1 MKHTRLETALPKND
15 LRLDIT
21 NKQILSISLPISL
34 SLLVPFLNFTA
45 NNYFISG
52 LGEDYLG
59 TAGITGVYFLVVAV
73 VGNGLNNAL
82 QSLIARRAGE
92 NRIDEIGKLFAQG
105 VRIAALMAAIG
116 ILLTY
121 FITPFIFDSAL
132 KSKNVD
138 ANAVEFL
145 QIRVW
150 GLPFL
155 YLFQMGNAFLVG
167 TNNSKFLMIGTFI
180 EAGANIFFDYSLIN
194 GHFGMPKLGFNG
206 AAYASVLAEFIGMIT
221 VFGLIMVMKLHKSF
235 QLFEKMRYN
244 KSLSNLILNIA
255 APLIG
260 QFSISLIT
268 WLLFYIL
275 IERNGK
281 LIFPQEP
288 ERALAISNVMR
299 NIFSLTG
306 IFIWAFA
313 STTNAMV
320 SNIIGQGRKDDVL
333 KLIKRIMR
341 LSLIATTFMFVLFNL
356 FAAELLSLFQLSE
369 AFVEAAIPPLRIVT
383 VGMMFM
389 SFSVVWLNA
398 VTGTGNTRV
407 NLMIEAVTITVYIIY
422 VYLVL
427 EVFHLNLV
435 WAWASE
441 IIYWIV
447 IFVMAYFYIMSGR
460 WKGKVI

>member
-1 MKHTRLETALPKND
+1 M
-15 LRLDIT
+15 
-21 NKQILSISLPISL
+21 PISL

-52 LGEDYLG
+52 LGEGFLG

-92 NRIDEIGKLFAQG
+92 NRVDEIGKLFSQG
-105 VRIAALMAAIG
+105 VRIALIMAATG

-132 KSKNVD
+132 QSKNVD
-138 ANAVEFL
+138 ASAIQFL

-167 TNNSKFLMIGTFI
+167 TNNSRFLIIGTFV

-194 GHFGMPKLGFNG
+194 GYYGMPKLGFNG
-206 AAYASVLAEFIGMIT
+206 AAYASILAEFIGMVT
-221 VFGLIMVMKLHKSF
+221 VYGLIVLLKLHRRF
-235 QLFEKMRYN
+235 QLFYHLRYN
-244 KSLSNLILNIA
+244 KQLSNLILNIA

-281 LIFPQEP
+281 IIFPAQP

-306 IFIWAFA
+306 VFVWAFA

-320 SNIIGQGRKDDVL
+320 SNIIGQGRKNEVMN
-333 KLIKRIMR
+333 LIKRIMF
-341 LSLIATTFMFVLFNL
+341 LSLSATTVMFLLFNL
-356 FAAELLSLFQLSE
+356 FAGELLSFFQLSSE
-369 AFVEAAIPPLRIVT
+369 FVKAAVPALRIVT

-407 NLMIEAVTITVYIIY
+407 NLLIEAVTITVYIIY
-422 VYLVL
+422 VYLIL
-427 EVFHLNLV
+427 EVLHLDLV

-441 IIYWIV
+441 IIYWIC
-447 IFVMAYFYIMSGR
+447 IFTMSFLYMQSGK
-460 WKGKVI
+460 WKSKII

>member
-1 MKHTRLETALPKND
+1 LETPLQKND
-15 LRLDIT
+15 LWLDIT

-52 LGEDYLG
+52 LGEEYLG

-92 NRIDEIGKLFAQG
+92 NRVDEIGKLFAQG
-105 VRIAALMAAIG
+105 VRIAAVMAAIG
-116 ILLTY
+116 IALTY
-121 FITPFIFDSAL
+121 FLTPLVFHSAL
-132 KSKNVD
+132 QSQKVD
-138 ANAVEFL
+138 ANAIEFL

-167 TNNSKFLMIGTFI
+167 TNNSRYLMIGTFI
-180 EAGANIFFDYSLIN
+180 EAGANIFFDYGFIY
-194 GHFGMPKLGFNG
+194 GHFGLPELGFNG
-206 AAYASVLAEFIGMIT
+206 AAYASVLAEFIGMVT
-221 VFGLIMVMKLHKSF
+221 VYGLIFVLKLHQRF
-235 QLFEKMRYN
+235 HLFRYKAYN
-244 KSLSNLILNIA
+244 KQLTNLILNIS

-281 LIFPQEP
+281 FLFPMEP
-288 ERALAISNVMR
+288 ERPLAISHVMR
-299 NIFSLTG
+299 NVFMITG
-306 IFIWAFA
+306 VFVWAFA

-320 SNIIGQGRKDDVL
+320 SNIIGQGRKEEVL
-333 KLIKRIMR
+333 VLIKKIVN
-341 LSLIATTFMFVLFNL
+341 LSLSITTGMVILFNI
-356 FAAELLSLFQLSE
+356 FAPELLSFFKLSPE
-369 AFVEAAIPPLRIVT
+369 FIDAAMPPLRIVT
-383 VGMMFM
+383 VGMLFM

-398 VTGTGNTRV
+398 VTGTGNTKV
-407 NLMIEAVTITVYIIY
+407 NLLIEFVTITLYIIY

-427 EVFHLNLV
+427 EVFHLNLI

-441 IIYWIV
+441 ILYWIS
-447 IFVMAYFYIMSGR
+447 IFVMAYFYIKSGK

>member
-1 MKHTRLETALPKND
+1 MEAPFQKND

-52 LGEDYLG
+52 LGEDFLG

-92 NRIDEIGKLFAQG
+92 SRVDEIGKLFAQG
-105 VRIAALMAAIG
+105 VRIAAVMSVAG
-116 ILLTY
+116 IALTY
-121 FITPFIFDSAL
+121 FLTPLVFHAAL
-132 KSKNVD
+132 QSQKVD
-138 ANAVEFL
+138 ANAIEFL

-167 TNNSKFLMIGTFI
+167 TNNSRYLMIGTFI
-180 EAGANIFFDYSLIN
+180 EAGANIFFDYGFIY
-194 GHFGMPKLGFNG
+194 GHFGLPELGFNG
-206 AAYASVLAEFIGMIT
+206 AAYASVLAEFMGMIT
-221 VFGLIMVMKLHKSF
+221 VFGLIFVLKLHHRFHLFRHRAYSK
-235 QLFEKMRYN
+235 QLT
-244 KSLSNLILNIA
+244 NLILNIS

-281 LIFPQEP
+281 IIFPQEP

-320 SNIIGQGRKDDVL
+320 SNIIGQGRKEEVL
-333 KLIKRIMR
+333 KLIKRIVV
-341 LSLIATTFMFVLFNL
+341 LSVSATMVMFILFNI
-356 FAAELLSLFQLSE
+356 FAAELLSFFQLSPE
-369 AFVEAAIPPLRIVT
+369 FVDAAIPPLRIVT

-398 VTGTGNTRV
+398 VTGTGNTKV
-407 NLMIEAVTITVYIIY
+407 NLLIEFVTITLYIIY

-427 EVFHLNLV
+427 EVFHLNLM

-441 IIYWIV
+441 ILYWIS
-447 IFVMAYFYIMSGR
+447 IFTMAYFYIKSGK

>member
-1 MKHTRLETALPKND
+1 METPLQKND

-52 LGEDYLG
+52 LGEEYLG

-92 NRIDEIGKLFAQG
+92 NRVDEIGKLFAQG
-105 VRIAALMAAIG
+105 VRIAAVMAAIG
-116 ILLTY
+116 IALTY
-121 FITPFIFDSAL
+121 FLTPLVFHSAL
-132 KSKNVD
+132 QSQKVD
-138 ANAVEFL
+138 ANAIEFL

-167 TNNSKFLMIGTFI
+167 TNNSRYLMIGTFI
-180 EAGANIFFDYSLIN
+180 EAGANIFFDYGFIY
-194 GHFGMPKLGFNG
+194 GHFGLPELGFNG
-206 AAYASVLAEFIGMIT
+206 AAYASVLAEFIGMVT
-221 VFGLIMVMKLHKSF
+221 VYGLIFVLKLHQRF
-235 QLFEKMRYN
+235 HLFRYKAYN
-244 KSLSNLILNIA
+244 KQLTNLILNIS

-281 LIFPQEP
+281 FLFPMEP
-288 ERALAISNVMR
+288 ERPLAISHVMR
-299 NIFSLTG
+299 NVFMITG
-306 IFIWAFA
+306 VFVWAFA

-320 SNIIGQGRKDDVL
+320 SNIIGQGRKEEVL
-333 KLIKRIMR
+333 LLIKKIVN
-341 LSLIATTFMFVLFNL
+341 LSLSITTGMVILFNI
-356 FAAELLSLFQLSE
+356 FAPELLSFFKLSPE
-369 AFVEAAIPPLRIVT
+369 FIDAAMPPLRIVT
-383 VGMMFM
+383 VGMLFM

-398 VTGTGNTRV
+398 VTGTGNTKV
-407 NLMIEAVTITVYIIY
+407 NLLIEFVTITLYIIY

-427 EVFHLNLV
+427 EVFHLNLI

-441 IIYWIV
+441 ILYWIS
-447 IFVMAYFYIMSGR
+447 IFVMAYFYIKSGK

>member
-1 MKHTRLETALPKND
+1 METPLQKND

-52 LGEDYLG
+52 LGEEFLG

-92 NRIDEIGKLFAQG
+92 NRVDEIGKLFAQG
-105 VRIAALMAAIG
+105 VRIAAVMAAIG
-116 ILLTY
+116 IALTY
-121 FITPFIFDSAL
+121 FLTPLVFHSAL
-132 KSKNVD
+132 QSQKVD
-138 ANAVEFL
+138 ANAIEFL

-167 TNNSKFLMIGTFI
+167 TNNSRYLMIGTFI
-180 EAGANIFFDYSLIN
+180 EAGANIFFDYGFIY
-194 GHFGMPKLGFNG
+194 GHFGLPELGFNG
-206 AAYASVLAEFIGMIT
+206 AAYASVLAEFIGMVT
-221 VFGLIMVMKLHKSF
+221 VYGLIFVLKLHQRF
-235 QLFEKMRYN
+235 HLFRYKAYN
-244 KSLSNLILNIA
+244 KQLTNLILNIS

-281 LIFPQEP
+281 FLFPMEP
-288 ERALAISNVMR
+288 ERPLAISHVMR
-299 NIFSLTG
+299 NVFMITG
-306 IFIWAFA
+306 VFVWAFA

-320 SNIIGQGRKDDVL
+320 SNIIGQGRKEEVL
-333 KLIKRIMR
+333 LLIKKIVN
-341 LSLIATTFMFVLFNL
+341 LSLSITIGMVILFNI
-356 FAAELLSLFQLSE
+356 FAPELLSFFKLSPE
-369 AFVEAAIPPLRIVT
+369 FIDAAMPPLRIVT
-383 VGMMFM
+383 VGMLFM

-398 VTGTGNTRV
+398 VTGTGNTKV
-407 NLMIEAVTITVYIIY
+407 NLLIEFVTITLYIIY

-427 EVFHLNLV
+427 EVFHLNLI

-441 IIYWIV
+441 ILYWIS
-447 IFVMAYFYIMSGR
+447 IFVMAYFYIKSGK

>member
-1 MKHTRLETALPKND
+1 LETALPNND

-52 LGEDYLG
+52 LGEEFLG
-59 TAGITGVYFLVVAV
+59 TAGITGVYFLIVAV

-92 NRIDEIGKLFAQG
+92 NRVNEIGKLFSQG
-105 VRIAALMAAIG
+105 VRIAFVMAAIG
-116 ILLTY
+116 IALTY
-121 FITPFIFDSAL
+121 FLTPLIFHSAL
-132 KSKNVD
+132 QSQKVD
-138 ANAVEFL
+138 SNAIEFL
-145 QIRVW
+145 RIRIW

-167 TNNSKFLMIGTFI
+167 TNNSRYLMIGTFI
-180 EAGANIFFDYSLIN
+180 EAGANIFLDYSLIN

-206 AAYASVLAEFIGMIT
+206 AAYASVVAEFMG
-221 VFGLIMVMKLHKSF
+221 VVVVYGLIIFLQLHKRF
-235 QLFEKMRYN
+235 HLFSYKAFD
-244 KSLSNLILNIA
+244 KSITKLILNIS

-281 LIFPQEP
+281 LIFPEEP

-333 KLIKRIMR
+333 KLIKRIMK
-341 LSLIATTFMFVLFNL
+341 LSLIATTFMFILFNV
-356 FAAELLSLFQLSE
+356 FAAELLSFFQLSAE
-369 AFVEAAIPPLRIVT
+369 FVDAAIPPLRIVT

-389 SFSVVWLNA
+389 SFSVIWLNA
-398 VTGTGNTRV
+398 VTGTGNTKV
-407 NLMIEAVTITVYIIY
+407 NLLIEAVTITLYIIY

-427 EVFHLNLV
+427 EVWHLNLI

-441 IIYWIV
+441 ILYWIV
-447 IFVMAYFYIMSGR
+447 IFVMAYFYIMSGKWR
-460 WKGKVI
+460 GKVI

>member
-1 MKHTRLETALPKND
+1 VETALQKND

-52 LGEDYLG
+52 LGEEYLG

-92 NRIDEIGKLFAQG
+92 NRIEEIGKLFAQG
-105 VRIAALMAAIG
+105 VRIAAVMAAIG
-116 ILLTY
+116 IVLTY
-121 FITPFIFDSAL
+121 FLTPFIFHSAL
-132 KSKNVD
+132 KSQKVD
-138 ANAVEFL
+138 ASAIEFL

-167 TNNSKFLMIGTFI
+167 TNNSKFLMIGTFV
-180 EAGANIFFDYSLIN
+180 EAGANIFFDYGFIN
-194 GHFGMPKLGFNG
+194 GKFGLPNLGFNG

-221 VFGLIMVMKLHKSF
+221 VFALIYVMKLHQRF
-235 QLFEKMRYN
+235 HLFKYKAYSKQMT
-244 KSLSNLILNIA
+244 NLILNIS

-281 LIFPQEP
+281 IIFPQEP

-341 LSLIATTFMFVLFNL
+341 LSLIATTFMFVLFNV
-356 FAAELLSLFQLSE
+356 FAAELLSFFQLSP

-389 SFSVVWLNA
+389 SFSVIWLNA
-398 VTGTGNTRV
+398 VTGTGNTKV
-407 NLMIEAVTITVYIIY
+407 NLMIEFVTITLYIIY
-422 VYLVL
+422 VYFIL
-427 EVFHLNLV
+427 EVWHLNLV

-441 IIYWIV
+441 ILYWIS

>member
-1 MKHTRLETALPKND
+1 
-15 LRLDIT
+15 
-21 NKQILSISLPISL
+21 
-34 SLLVPFLNFTA
+34 
-45 NNYFISG
+45 
-52 LGEDYLG
+52 
-59 TAGITGVYFLVVAV
+59 
-73 VGNGLNNAL
+73 
-82 QSLIARRAGE
+82 
-92 NRIDEIGKLFAQG
+92 
-105 VRIAALMAAIG
+105 
-116 ILLTY
+116 
-121 FITPFIFDSAL
+121 
-132 KSKNVD
+132 
-138 ANAVEFL
+138 
-145 QIRVW
+145 
-150 GLPFL
+150 
-155 YLFQMGNAFLVG
+155 
-167 TNNSKFLMIGTFI
+167 
-180 EAGANIFFDYSLIN
+180 
-194 GHFGMPKLGFNG
+194 MPKLGFNG

-221 VFGLIMVMKLHKSF
+221 VFGLIMALKLHKRF

-356 FAAELLSLFQLSE
+356 LAAELLSFFQLSD

-398 VTGTGNTRV
+398 VTGTGNTKV

-447 IFVMAYFYIMSGR
+447 ISVMAYFYIMSGR

>member
-1 MKHTRLETALPKND
+1 MEAPLPKND

-45 NNYFISG
+45 NNYFIST
-52 LGEDYLG
+52 LGEEYLG
-59 TAGITGVYFLVVAV
+59 IAGITGVYFLVVAV

-92 NRIDEIGKLFAQG
+92 NRVEEIGKLFAQG
-105 VRIAALMAAIG
+105 VRIAFVMAAIG
-116 ILLTY
+116 ITLTY
-121 FITPFIFDSAL
+121 FITPFIFHKALDSQ
-132 KSKNVD
+132 KVD
-138 ANAVEFL
+138 ANALEFL
-145 QIRVW
+145 RIRVW

-167 TNNSKFLMIGTFI
+167 TNNSRFLMIGTFV
-180 EAGANIFFDYSLIN
+180 EAGTNIFFDYSFIN

-206 AAYASVLAEFIGMIT
+206 AAYASVLAEFIGMVT
-221 VFGLIMVMKLHKSF
+221 VYGLILVLKLHKRF
-235 QLFEKMRYN
+235 QLFAHMRYN
-244 KSLSNLILNIA
+244 KQLSNLILNIS

-320 SNIIGQGRKDDVL
+320 SNIIGQGRKDEVL
-333 KLIKRIMR
+333 KLIKRIVK
-341 LSLIATTFMFVLFNL
+341 LSVTATMVMFLLFNV
-356 FAAELLSLFQLSE
+356 FAAELLSFFQLSD
-369 AFVEAAIPPLRIVT
+369 AFVDAAIPPLRIVT
-383 VGMMFM
+383 VGMLFM

-398 VTGTGNTRV
+398 VTGTGNTKV
-407 NLMIEAVTITVYIIY
+407 NLLIEAVTITLYIIY
-422 VYLVL
+422 VYFVL
-427 EVFHLNLV
+427 EVWHLNLV

-441 IIYWIV
+441 ILYWIA
-447 IFVMAYFYIMSGR
+447 IFVMAYFYITSGKWR
-460 WKGKVI
+460 GKVI